1 MIMRKIVLSVCC
13 IMVSLTVW
21 GQSSTQNPAIYYS
34 MGKYYY
40 DNKDYLNAYKFLLGY
55 KYLNLGQLDKPAN
68 KSTLSA
74 LDHVINYCEAQLRK
88 GISESSTFNR
98 RGWAEPNM
106 DSINAI
112 VREVPP
118 DLPARKIEM

>member
-1 MIMRKIVLSVCC
+1 MRKIVLTVCC
-13 IMVSLTVW
+13 AICSLAVC
-21 GQSSTQNPAIYYS
+21 GQSSTQSPAIYYS

-55 KYLNLGQLDKPAN
+55 KYLNLAQLDKPAN
-68 KSTLSA
+68 KVALSS
-74 LDHVINYCEAQLRK
+74 LDQVINYCEAQLRK

-98 RGWAEPNM
+98 RGWSEPNM

-112 VREVPP
+112 VKQVPP
-118 DLPARKIEM
+118 DLPPRKIEM

>member
-1 MIMRKIVLSVCC
+1 MTMRKIVLTAGC
-13 IMVSLTVW
+13 IIASLAVF
-21 GQSSTQNPAIYYS
+21 GQSRAQNPAIYYS

-40 DNKDYLNAYKFLLGY
+40 DNKVYLNAYKFLLGY
-55 KYLNLGQLDKPAN
+55 KYLNLDLLDKPAN
-68 KSTLSA
+68 KSALTS

-106 DSINAI
+106 DSINTI

-118 DLPARKIEM
+118 ELPARKIEM